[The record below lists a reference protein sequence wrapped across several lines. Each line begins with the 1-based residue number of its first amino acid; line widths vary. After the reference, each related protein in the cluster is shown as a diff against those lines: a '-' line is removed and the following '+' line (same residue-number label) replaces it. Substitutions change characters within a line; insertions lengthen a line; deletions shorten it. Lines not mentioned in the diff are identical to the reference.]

1 MIDCGNLLA
10 PDNGDIMITTTT
22 LESLANYTCNTG
34 FRLDGVDQ
42 RVCLSNGSWSDDAPS
57 CISKLQEENI
67 VNA

>member
-1 MIDCGNLLA
+1 
-10 PDNGDIMITTTT
+10 MITTTT